1 MLSQECLGCLRPDDV
16 QVADWI
22 SALQQLNLPGH
33 VEHAPHS
40 LVEELPLIEAA
51 TAASRRELQ
60 VATRQVVHKLLEL
73 RANHPTMLAALNA

>member
-1 MLSQECLGCLRPDDV
+1 MLSQECLACLCPDDV

-33 VEHAPHS
+33 VEPAPHS